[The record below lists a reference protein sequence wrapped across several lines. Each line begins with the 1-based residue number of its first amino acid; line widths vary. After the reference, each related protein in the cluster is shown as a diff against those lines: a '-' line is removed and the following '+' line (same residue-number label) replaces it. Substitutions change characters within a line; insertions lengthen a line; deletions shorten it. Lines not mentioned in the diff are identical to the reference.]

1 MVSAQVVGSAPV
13 PVTGASYAR
22 SRTKLFVQ
30 GGVVTANGITVA
42 QQNQMFAL
50 DLSTPWSANNPAW
63 IQLKSGPTQAY
74 HSAVVS
80 TDEQVFATF
89 RNTPSGSITNNLSYR
104 FSIPANS
111 WMQSTI
117 KVQNPSR
124 EGVVAVKDPASGL
137 VYLAGGFQS
146 DDSQMYIANLDTDTL
161 SMFTMPSNIM
171 ADRFFYSGVYL
182 KSRKSIIYFG
192 GTNSAYSSSPSA
204 SSQNL
209 VTEFVP
215 STGAWS
221 NLIANNPNP
230 SHRSEFCMAA
240 NDDGT
245 KVVVFGGRLDSS
257 TYARDIWILDIPNM
271 VWTQG
276 PSLSEPRA
284 SAACV
289 LAGNTFIAWGGSNG
303 QRTVDGT
310 PILYDINT
318 NQYIISYAPP
328 PGYTTNA
335 DVFGNNGNTNTNNN
349 NNNNNNGR
357 NGGHFGL
364 SSIPGD
370 DESSPSSIV
379 IIALVIA
386 AIVAVAVAALIS
398 VYVRKRKR
406 MMYEADLERMERAGG
421 FNGGSGND
429 GSGHISGIYSRRQS
443 TSTLNKKPAPK
454 DCYSFDEDKD
464 DIAKPTKA
472 LTQDSY
478 VRKNSIQF

>member
-13 PVTGASYAR
+13 SVTGASYAR

-30 GGVVTANGITVA
+30 GGVVTANGIAVA

-50 DLSTPWSANNPAW
+50 DLSIPWSANKPAW

-74 HSAVVS
+74 HSAEVS
-80 TDEQVFATF
+80 TDEQDFVTF

-104 FSIPANS
+104 FSILANS
-111 WMQSTI
+111 WTQSTI

-124 EGVVAVKDPASGL
+124 EGVVAVKDPTSGL

-146 DDSQMYIANLDTDTL
+146 DDSQMYMANLDTDTL
-161 SMFTMPSNIM
+161 SMFTMPSDFM
-171 ADRFFYSGVYL
+171 SDRFFYSGVYL

-192 GTNSAYSSSPSA
+192 GSNNAYSSSPSI

-209 VTEFVP
+209 ITEFVP

-221 NLIANNPNP
+221 NFIPNNSNP

-257 TYARDIWILDIPNM
+257 SYARDIWVLDIPNKL
-271 VWTQG
+271 WTQG

-284 SAACV
+284 SSACV
-289 LAGNTFIAWGGSNG
+289 VAGNTFIAWGGSNG

-310 PILYDINT
+310 PILYDLNT

-328 PGYTTNA
+328 PGYTTSA
-335 DVFGNNGNTNTNNN
+335 DVFGNSGNTNSNNN
-349 NNNNNNGR
+349 NNNNNRSGGR
-357 NGGHFGL
+357 I
-364 SSIPGD
+364 SSSSMPGD
-370 DESSPSSIV
+370 DESAPHSII
-379 IIALVIA
+379 IIAVVIGM
-386 AIVAVAVAALIS
+386 VVVVAVAALVS
-398 VYVRKRKR
+398 VYVRKRR
-406 MMYEADLERMERAGG
+406 RIEYLAYSERMERGG
-421 FNGGSGND
+421 VFNGGSGNHN
-429 GSGHISGIYSRRQS
+429 SGNYTTRHS
-443 TSTLNKKPAPK
+443 TSTLNKKPAPT

-464 DIAKPTKA
+464 NIVKPTKA
-472 LTQDSY
+472 LTQDTI

>member
-1 MVSAQVVGSAPV
+1 MISAQVAGSAPV

-30 GGVVTANGITVA
+30 GGVITANGITVA

-50 DLSTPWSANNPAW
+50 DLSVPWNANNPAW

-80 TDEQVFATF
+80 TDEQDFVTF

-104 FSIPANS
+104 FNIPSNS
-111 WMQSTI
+111 WTQSTI

-124 EGVVAVKDPASGL
+124 EGVDAVKDPTSGL

-161 SMFTMPSNIM
+161 SMFTMPSDLLS
-171 ADRFFYSGVYL
+171 DRYFYSGVYL
-182 KSRKSIIYFG
+182 MSRKSIMYFG
-192 GTNSAYSSSPSA
+192 GTNSAYSSSPST

-209 VTEFVP
+209 ITEFVP
-215 STGAWS
+215 STGGWS
-221 NLIANNPNP
+221 NFIPKNSNP

-245 KVVVFGGRLDSS
+245 KIVVFGGRLDSS
-257 TYARDIWILDIPNM
+257 TYARDIWILDIPSAL
-271 VWTQG
+271 WTQG
-276 PSLSEPRA
+276 PLLSEPRA
-284 SAACV
+284 SSACV

-310 PILYDINT
+310 PILYDLNT
-318 NQYIISYAPP
+318 NQYIISYAPT
-328 PGYTTNA
+328 PGYATSA
-335 DVFGNNGNTNTNNN
+335 GVFGNNGNTNSNNN
-349 NNNNNNGR
+349 NNNNNNNRNSGR
-357 NGGHFGL
+357 I
-364 SSIPGD
+364 SSSSMPSD
-370 DESSPSSIV
+370 DESAPHSMV
-379 IIALVIA
+379 IIAAVIGMV
-386 AIVAVAVAALIS
+386 VAVAVAALIS
-398 VYVRKRKR
+398 VYVRKRR
-406 MMYEADLERMERAGG
+406 RIEYVAQSERMERGG
-421 FNGGSGND
+421 VFNGGSGN
-429 GSGHISGIYSRRQS
+429 YSRRAS
-443 TSTLNKKPAPK
+443 TSTLNKKPTPK
-454 DCYSFDEDKD
+454 DCYSFDENKD

-472 LTQDSY
+472 LTQDTI

>member
-30 GGVVTANGITVA
+30 GGVVTVNGMPVA

-50 DLSTPWSANNPAW
+50 DLSIPWSASNPAW

-80 TDEQVFATF
+80 TDEQVFVTF
-89 RNTPSGSITNNLSYR
+89 RNTPSGSITNYLSYR
-104 FSIPANS
+104 FSIPANN

-124 EGVVAVKDPASGL
+124 EGVVAVKDPNSGL
-137 VYLAGGFQS
+137 VYLAGGFQN
-146 DDSQMYIANLDTDTL
+146 DDSQMYIANLETDTL
-161 SMFTMPSNIM
+161 SMFTMPSNFM
-171 ADRFFYSGVYL
+171 SDRYFYSGVYL

-192 GTNSAYSSSPSA
+192 GSNSAYSSSPSS

-245 KVVVFGGRLDSS
+245 KVVVFGGRLDS
-257 TYARDIWILDIPNM
+257 TLYARDIWILDVPNM
-271 VWTQG
+271 IWTQG

-303 QRTVDGT
+303 QRTVDST
-310 PILYDINT
+310 PILYDLST
-318 NQYIISYAPP
+318 NH
-328 PGYTTNA
+328 YTMSA
-335 DVFGNNGNTNTNNN
+335 DVFGNNGNTNG
-349 NNNNNNGR
+349 NNNNNGWNSGR
-357 NGGHFGL
+357 I
-364 SSIPGD
+364 SSSSMPGVD
-370 DESSPSSIV
+370 DSGSHSML
-379 IIALVIA
+379 IIAVVIG
-386 AIVAVAVAALIS
+386 AIVAVAIAALIS

-406 MMYEADLERMERAGG
+406 MEYEADLERVE
-421 FNGGSGND
+421 NGGSGSN
-429 GSGHISGIYSRRQS
+429 GSGYSGDNYTTRKS
-443 TSTLNKKPAPK
+443 TSTFNKKPAPK

-464 DIAKPTKA
+464 IIKPIKA
-472 LTQDSY
+472 FTQDTFA
-478 VRKNSIQF
+478 RKNSNQF